1 MNILTVMNG
10 TVVGF
15 SVVQEG
21 NYNVGMAQV
30 QVPTKRTLQDGTVV
44 SNYIMLRMNRQHD
57 IQQFSAIQGP
67 TLVSFVAD
75 HFVIENSNGM
85 VIVKASLLHAT
96 LGGAANGESE
106 TFVTVT
112 NAKTGTFPVQLKTTN
127 AGKSAVTVSVSSFG
141 ESVNNQ
147 TVWNS
152 LQLTGFNKQ
161 EVDLLTNI
169 APSTYVTV
177 NVGQCVFS
185 LSPKKGNP
193 MCYGVIRGIE
203 AQEGRNMLKV
213 DPQNGSTTQQN
224 GFGSA
229 PQGNGFGGNG
239 FGSAP
244 QGNGFGGNG
253 FGSAPQG
260 NAPQGNAPQGN
271 VAPNNGFGG
280 NTAQNNAPQNNGF
293 GGNAPQN
300 NASQNNGFGGNAAQ
314 NNGFGGNAAQN
325 NGFGNT
331 SQPPMQNNNVGGFPD
346 EDLPF

>member
-1 MNILTVMNG
+1 MNILSVING

-67 TLVSFVAD
+67 VQISFIAD
-75 HFVIENSNGM
+75 HFVIENNNGM

-96 LGGAANGESE
+96 LGGTANGESE

-244 QGNGFGGNG
+244 QGNGFGSAPQGNGFGGNGFGSAPQGNTAQNNGFGGNG

-260 NAPQGNAPQGN
+260 NAPQGNA
-271 VAPNNGFGG
+271 APNNS
-280 NTAQNNAPQNNGF
+280 F

-300 NASQNNGFGGNAAQ
+300 NAPQNNTP
-314 NNGFGGNAAQN
+314 QN
-325 NGFGNT
+325 NGFGNA
-331 SQPPMQNNNVGGFPD
+331 SQPPMQNNVGGFTD